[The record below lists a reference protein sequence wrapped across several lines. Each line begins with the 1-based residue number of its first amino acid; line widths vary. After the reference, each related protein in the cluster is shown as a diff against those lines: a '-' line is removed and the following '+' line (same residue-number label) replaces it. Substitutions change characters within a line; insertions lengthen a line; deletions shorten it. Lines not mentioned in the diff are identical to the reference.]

1 MLTLYNLLILL
12 NSEKF
17 SIIIEFSIF
26 RQANGFLFVEFTLVF
41 YEIIFQVM
49 IALRAHKQI
58 ANYPVRMQKLI
69 AQYGFLE
76 CFEEK
81 RCIVKQGHPP
91 QAFYYIFYGSG
102 LDVH

>member
-1 MLTLYNLLILL
+1 
-12 NSEKF
+12 
-17 SIIIEFSIF
+17 
-26 RQANGFLFVEFTLVF
+26 
-41 YEIIFQVM
+41 M

-76 CFEEK
+76 CFDEK
-81 RCIVKQGHPP
+81 RCVVKQGHPP

-102 LDVH
+102 QSMNEVDPLLSLLLIFIINSMGRSKHICWVQQNCNSKDILLNSIDFS